1 MQIAIKVIW
10 ITAIV
15 AVFLSMTW
23 FLLGS
28 TAFFQRGIDLVTT
41 CVFVLVW
48 TPALICIAVSI
59 KLLKKGWMPSSNFA
73 QIGLSLVIII
83 LSIIFSS
90 SLLTNVNT
98 EGFLTERVTKNGILQ
113 VTADGKYEYQIEL
126 INLFQKNS
134 SARLSVKDILTGE
147 EATIPVDI
155 NTRKIKGVVADFLA
169 WTEMTPT
176 NKGNIYILTTTEDLN
191 ETDIQVFEIDMETKK
206 SRRIE

>member
-41 CVFVLVW
+41 CVFVWVW

-59 KLLKKGWMPSSNFA
+59 KLLKKGWMPSSILA
-73 QIGLSLVIII
+73 QICLLLVIII
-83 LSIIFSS
+83 LSIIFSYT
-90 SLLTNVNT
+90 LLTNVNT
-98 EGFLTERVTKNGILQ
+98 KGFLTEDITKNEIVQ

-134 SARLSVKDILTGE
+134 SARLCVKDVSTGE
-147 EATIPVDI
+147 ETAIAVDI
-155 NTRKIKGVVADFLA
+155 NTRKVGAVVPGLFA
-169 WTEMTPT
+169 WGEMTPT
-176 NKGNIYILTTTEDLN
+176 DKGNLYILTTTEYLN
-191 ETDIQVFEIDMETKK
+191 ETDIQVFEIDMEAKI